1 MDRSNLALFDTN
13 RMFLDLEFATQSE
26 FFEFIS
32 EKLYAQGI
40 VKDSFLEGITTREKK
55 YPTGLPS
62 SPFPVAI
69 PHCDPIHVLKNSITI
84 IRFKKPIMFEEMG
97 NPGSMLAVDFAFV
110 LTLDG
115 KLQSPI
121 LKELMK
127 IFMNEEVMKKLKTAD
142 AMSVLGT
149 ISNI

>member
-1 MDRSNLALFDTN
+1 MDRSNLALFDEK
-13 RMFLDLEFATQSE
+13 RIFLDLEFSSQQA

-32 EKLYAQGI
+32 EKLYQQGM
-40 VKDSFLEGITTREKK
+40 VKESFLEGISEREKK

-69 PHCDPIHVLKNSITI
+69 PHCDPIHVIQNSISI
-84 IRFKKPIMFEEMG
+84 VRFKKPIMFEEMG
-97 NPGSMLAVDFAFV
+97 NPGSVLAVDFAFV

-127 IFMNEEVMKKLKTAD
+127 IFMSEEVMKKLKTAD
-142 AMSVLGT
+142 VMSVLGT
-149 ISNI
+149 ISNS